1 MIATTEFLPRITPH
15 VSGCSDP
22 MALQALV
29 DSAISFCDDS
39 LVVRQRLD
47 PQKTSYGRPDF
58 DIDAPAN
65 QAVSRV
71 MRVWVDGREIR
82 AVPSDMVN
90 DAMPLMSQPTAFY
103 TLQDIGITSAML
115 HPIPDGAYT
124 LSVEAALRP
133 LRNAT
138 AFSDD
143 LYNTWMDHVISGALA
158 RLMVTPDQPFT
169 NLAMGQAYAAKAM
182 YLSRR
187 ARVEGSYGRVRATV
201 MARQRPFA

>member
-1 MIATTEFLPRITPH
+1 MIATTEFLPRILPH
-15 VSGCSDP
+15 VSGCSYP

-47 PQKTSYGRPDF
+47 TARTSYGRPDF
-58 DIDAPAN
+58 DIDAPTQ

-71 MRVWVDGREIR
+71 LKVWVDGVEASAI
-82 AVPSDMVN
+82 AANEVGEGLS
-90 DAMPLMSQPTAFY
+90 PLARPKSFY
-103 TLQDIGITSAML
+103 TLMDGGVLTANL
-115 HPIPDGAYT
+115 YPIPDGVYRVAGE
-124 LSVEAALRP
+124 VALRP

-143 LYNTWMDHVISGALA
+143 LFNTWMEHVVTGALA
-158 RLMVTPDQPFT
+158 RLMSTPDQPFT
-169 NLAMGQAYAAKAM
+169 NLALGQAATAKAL

-187 ARVEGSYGRVRATV
+187 ARVEGSYGRTNTTVRV
-201 MARQRPFA
+201 RQRPFA